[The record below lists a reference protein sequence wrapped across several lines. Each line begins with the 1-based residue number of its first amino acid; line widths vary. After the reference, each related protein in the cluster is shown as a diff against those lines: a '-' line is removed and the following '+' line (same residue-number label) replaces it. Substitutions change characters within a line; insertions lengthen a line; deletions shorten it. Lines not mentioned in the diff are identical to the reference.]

1 MARVPTT
8 KAALL
13 ASGAACI
20 ASVSSRPAD
29 PDEWDRTSA
38 YTQLSLWWEED
49 EARPFIAVVEGL
61 LGPAAAPHMVE
72 RFKAVTKGTLDA
84 ALNWFEPSNLRDELA
99 DAIPSYA
106 EERFPDAMTIRAARA
121 AEGRFYSGE
130 PNMRDVVVWLYDDE
144 DANTSSL
151 ANSLEQDFGVP
162 MRTAFNA
169 LQGGN
174 LSGWGKAF
182 VAAMRF
188 FDRKAFDRALR
199 EREADDDLE

>member
-1 MARVPTT
+1 MARVPTS

-20 ASVSSRPAD
+20 ASVSSRPDD
-29 PDEWDRTSA
+29 PAAWDDTRA
-38 YTQLSLWWEED
+38 YTQLSVWWEED

-99 DAIPSYA
+99 EAIPDYA

-130 PNMRDVVVWLYDDE
+130 PDMRSVALWLYDE
-144 DANTSSL
+144 EPDAQPTAL
-151 ANSLEQDFGVP
+151 ARQIERDFGVP
-162 MRTAFNA
+162 FRTAFNS
-169 LQGGN
+169 LTGGN
-174 LSGWGKAF
+174 LSGWAAAF
-182 VAAMRF
+182 IRAMRF
-188 FDRKAFDRALR
+188 FDRKAFHRA
-199 EREADDDLE
+199 READDDLE